1 MWNQKFGSGTCNDQN
16 WDGYVEMRFG
26 GASNLRIWD
35 LVVGYLYGS
44 FEKNFYFLGKVETS
58 CSRGSS
64 WWIRVFLKFK
74 KCIF

>member
-1 MWNQKFGSGTCNDQN
+1 
-16 WDGYVEMRFG
+16 MRFG

-64 WWIRVFLKFK
+64 WWVRVFLKFK